1 MELTDDER
9 AMLAG
14 EEGPAVQAA
23 MDLLVRYGEALG
35 ADRFVDTD
43 NVAGVPG
50 MVNQF
55 LQEYYADGGAASHD
69 EIFSRHDLDADETF
83 EVPKAKAKTSRLQGF
98 VEPERWEEHGT
109 DPEDARL
116 DRETEAFEA
125 NHDVEILKT
134 CTPYHAGNLP
144 SYGEHCAWMES
155 SAVVFVNSVVGA
167 RTNVEGRESTS
178 AAMLTGKIPDWGLH
192 REENRYG
199 THRIEVDTDEAVDSV
214 MDWGMLGY
222 FVGERVQEHKPVV
235 VGNYGSPDRIEHKHF
250 GAAAATSGGIELYHV
265 VGETPEAET
274 EEDAFG
280 PNEPEDVLVY
290 DEETREEVYHE
301 LNEVGDDRDVDFVM
315 LGCPHYSIDQVREV
329 SRLLEG
335 EQLHEDVALWLFS
348 SRAVREQA
356 AEEGHVEVI
365 ESSGAEMMTDTCS
378 AMSQSVPPGTDVVAM
393 DSAKQTHYLP
403 AFLGVE
409 AWFGTTED
417 VIDAAVTGT
426 WDGELR

>member
-50 MVNQF
+50 MVNEF
-55 LQEYYADGGAASHD
+55 LANYYADGGAATHE
-69 EIFSRHDLDADETF
+69 EIFARHDLDSEQTF
-83 EVPKAKAKTSRLQGF
+83 EIPDARVETSRLQGF
-98 VEPERWEEHGT
+98 VEPEHWEEFGT
-109 DPEDARL
+109 DPDDARH
-116 DRETEAFEA
+116 DRETESFEA
-125 NHDVEILKT
+125 AHGVEILKT

-192 REENRYG
+192 REENRHG
-199 THRIEVDTDEAVDSV
+199 THRVAVDARV
-214 MDWGMLGY
+214 EGIMDWGMLGY
-222 FVGERVQEHKPVV
+222 FVGERVQAETPVL
-235 VGNYGSPDRIEHKHF
+235 VGEYNSPSHVEHKHF
-250 GAAAATSGGIELYHV
+250 GAAAATSGGVELYHV

-274 EEDAFG
+274 EAEAFG
-280 PNEPEDVLVY
+280 PNAPEDVLVY
-290 DEETREEVYHE
+290 DEAARAETYHE
-301 LNEVGDDRDVDFVM
+301 LNAVGDDRDVDFVM
-315 LGCPHYSIDQVREV
+315 LGCPHYAIEQVRAV
-329 SRLLEG
+329 ARLLDG
-335 EQLHEDVALWLFS
+335 ETLHPDVTLWLFS

-356 AEEGHVEVI
+356 AEEGLVEVI
-365 ESSGAEMMTDTCS
+365 EGAGAEMMTDTCS
-378 AMSQSVPPGTDVVAM
+378 AMSQAVPPGTDVVAM

-403 AFLGVE
+403 AFLDVE

-417 VIDAAVTGT
+417 VIDAALTGT